1 MALIGDIF
9 IALLLRPMLNGLVVL
24 YALLFE
30 NMALAIIALTV
41 ITKVAFFPLTMRQ
54 FRSMARMQALQP
66 EITKLRNRYK
76 NDPQGLNRETF
87 RLYRESGI
95 NPLGC
100 LGPMVLQFPIW
111 IGLYYAIIKGIGT
124 LPGAF
129 LYLSERLYSWLP
141 VGADVLPFNT
151 KFLWMDLTVPSGTG
165 SPLDAVLPLLVG
177 ISTYAQQKMMQ
188 TPSATAQQRQQQ
200 QIMLFMFP
208 IMLGFFAFTFPTGL
222 ALYWFV
228 SNAITVGMQGVQTG
242 FGNLM
247 PRRRPAVAPTPAV
260 IETRTEDDGAGPPRG
275 DRQDRRG
282 GRGERSA
289 AAQNRSRRRRRRRS

>member
-1 MALIGDIF
+1 MELIGDIF
-9 IALLLRPMLNGLVVL
+9 IALLLRPMLNGLVIL

-54 FRSMARMQALQP
+54 FRSMARMQGLQP
-66 EITKLRNRYK
+66 EITKLRDKYK

-87 RLYRESGI
+87 RLYRESGV

-111 IGLYYAIIKGIGT
+111 IGLYYAIVKGIGT
-124 LPGAF
+124 LPGTF

-141 VGADVLPFNT
+141 IGADVLPFNT
-151 KFLWMDLTVPSGTG
+151 QFLWMDLTVPSGTG
-165 SPLDAVLPLLVG
+165 SPLDAVLPLMVG
-177 ISTYAQQKMMQ
+177 LSTYAQQKMMQ
-188 TPSATAQQRQQQ
+188 TPSATPQQRQQQ

-208 IMLGFFAFTFPTGL
+208 IMLGFFSLSFPAGL

-242 FGNLM
+242 FGNLI
-247 PRRRPAVAPTPAV
+247 PRRRPAGPTPTV
-260 IETRTEDDGAGPPRG
+260 IETRTDDDGAGPLRG

-282 GRGERSA
+282 GRGERPA
-289 AAQNRSRRRRRRRS
+289 AAPNRSRRRRRRRP